1 MYHLQTML
9 ARLWRVSAV
18 SPNASTIAT
27 TPSLRQGI
35 ANIDLV
41 FGPRLVPWRSDS
53 DSPYILEGGWGGGG
67 GSGEA
72 GDCLM
77 GQKDIG
83 RPAALFFL
91 PVLGQSRFGIQV
103 LSGDRSVCS
112 GLLGWSLRFFFFFFF
127 WCLDEARPLLAERV
141 SGRDDSPA
149 SPPSPPP
156 LPSQPPLVFIV
167 CEDMWCHYV
176 WRQLNRKS
184 RLEWTRLELLKIS
197 LEWYNRVCSVCFC

>member
-1 MYHLQTML
+1 M
-9 ARLWRVSAV
+9 
-18 SPNASTIAT
+18 
-27 TPSLRQGI
+27 
-35 ANIDLV
+35 
-41 FGPRLVPWRSDS
+41 
-53 DSPYILEGGWGGGG
+53 GGGGGG

-91 PVLGQSRFGIQV
+91 PVLGQSRLGIQV
-103 LSGDRSVCS
+103 LSGDRRC
-112 GLLGWSLRFFFFFFF
+112 LFWSPRVIVALFFFIFFFA
-127 WCLDEARPLLAERV
+127 LMKRRPLLAERV

-167 CEDMWCHYV
+167 CEDM
-176 WRQLNRKS
+176 
-184 RLEWTRLELLKIS
+184 
-197 LEWYNRVCSVCFC
+197 